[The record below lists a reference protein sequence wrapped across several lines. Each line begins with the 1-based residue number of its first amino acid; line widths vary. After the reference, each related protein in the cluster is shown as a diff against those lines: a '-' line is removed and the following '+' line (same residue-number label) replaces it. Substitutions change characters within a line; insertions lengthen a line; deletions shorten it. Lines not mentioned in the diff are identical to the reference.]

1 MEEEVVKVEQ
11 HGSTLELTINRPK
24 ALNALNL
31 DVLVALSQAFERAGR
46 DNQLRAVI
54 ITGAGE
60 KAFVAGA
67 DIAGMVD
74 LGPRPIADY
83 IELGQR
89 VMRQIEKFQL
99 PVIAAVNGFA
109 LGGGLELALACD
121 MVVAARNAKLGTPE
135 VSLAIIPGFGGTQR
149 LIQRCGI
156 GQARRLVL
164 TGELIDADEAARIG
178 VIEKVVESAD
188 LLTQAR
194 AWGDMV
200 SKKGPLA
207 VMEGKSV
214 IARSQEQSLLSGLQ
228 LEVEAFLKL
237 FGTSDRE
244 EGMRAFMQ
252 KREAKFVGK

>member
-164 TGELIDADEAARIG
+164 TGELIDADE
-178 VIEKVVESAD
+178 K
-188 LLTQAR
+188 T
-194 AWGDMV
+194 
-200 SKKGPLA
+200 
-207 VMEGKSV
+207 
-214 IARSQEQSLLSGLQ
+214 
-228 LEVEAFLKL
+228 F
-237 FGTSDRE
+237 
-244 EGMRAFMQ
+244 
-252 KREAKFVGK
+252 